1 MPWHD
6 ETPWAAKRR
15 KQEQE
20 KAAMAS
26 RLEQIGELVAKA
38 KNGQVSNRKAL
49 EEIEAVAS
57 GELDSIVRVGTL
69 HTPQLQ
75 TGREDR

>member
-15 KQEQE
+15 KQEQQ
-20 KAAMAS
+20 KASMDQ
-26 RLEQIGELVAKA
+26 RLEQIGELVDRAKT
-38 KNGQVSNRKAL
+38 GRVSRQKAL
-49 EEIEAVAS
+49 EEIESLAS
-57 GELDSIVRVGTL
+57 GELDSIVRVGTV
-69 HTPQLQ
+69 HTPEIQ